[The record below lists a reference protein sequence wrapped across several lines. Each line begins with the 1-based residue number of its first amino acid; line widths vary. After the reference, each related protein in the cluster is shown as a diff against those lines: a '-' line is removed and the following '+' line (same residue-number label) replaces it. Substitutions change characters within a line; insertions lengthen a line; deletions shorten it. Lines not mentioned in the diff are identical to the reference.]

1 MLEILWTV
9 VLLIVI
15 AAVLVTIVVRVIG
28 LRSQIVYE
36 YQRGLIYAGGRY
48 RGIAQPG
55 KHWLFGAKQIVPV
68 DIRPVFITIPGQE
81 VLSSDGVTLKI
92 SIATQYEVA
101 DPDLAINRTQNYAMA
116 LYLLLQME
124 LRTLV
129 SSQKVESILELREDF
144 GKQFLERVTPKVADL
159 GVKLQAV
166 EIKDMMLPGDIKKV
180 FSQVLKAQ
188 KEGQAALERA
198 RGESAALRNLANAA
212 KMIEDNPNLL
222 QLRALQVMAENGGN
236 TLFFGVP
243 PQAVTAV
250 SARNKDIRK
259 EGMSNEPERS
269 DRDE

>member
-1 MLEILWTV
+1 MLETLWAL
-9 VLLIVI
+9 VLFIVI
-15 AAVLVTIVVRVIG
+15 AAVIITIVVRGIG

-36 YQRGLIYAGGRY
+36 YQRGLIYANGRY
-48 RGIAQPG
+48 KGIVQPG
-55 KHWLFGAKQIVPV
+55 RHWLFGEKSIALV

-92 SIATQYEVA
+92 SIATQYEVV
-101 DPDLAINRTQNYAMA
+101 DPDRAINRTQNYTMA

-124 LRTLV
+124 LRALV
-129 SSQKVESILELREDF
+129 SSQKIESILEVREDF
-144 GKQFLERVTPKVADL
+144 GRQFLEKVAPKAAEL
-159 GVKLQAV
+159 GVKLLAV
-166 EIKDMMLPGDIKKV
+166 DIKDMMLPGDIKKV

-222 QLRALQVMAENGGN
+222 QLRALQVMSENGGN

-243 PQAVTAV
+243 PQTVTA
-250 SARNKDIRK
+250 ATRNKSK
-259 EGMSNEPERS
+259 EGISHEPERS
-269 DRDE
+269 DRD